1 MNFPA
6 PQTPADHIRIFCMTN
21 PDIAGL
27 LIAIAAGALAIGLAT
42 LCAPGAISALD
53 QLQLHV
59 LNMLSNLVAPLA
71 A

>member
-6 PQTPADHIRIFCMTN
+6 PQTPDAPLRIFCMTH

-27 LIAIAAGALAIGLAT
+27 LIAIAAGTLAIGLAT

-59 LNMLSNLVAPLA
+59 LNMLSSLVTPLA